1 MIQLLL
7 IGCFGLLA
15 TATIALVVSLIKF
28 LAHGT
33 DLRKLVIS
41 SSFHAGFWIVGWA
54 IWSIATPEGWT
65 LPFLTTLRATVD
77 SQTYGHTIEH
87 AAEVLASKA
96 IILGAAGGLLAA
108 GLTWIG
114 ARNSKFGT
122 AIGV

>member
-15 TATIALVVSLIKF
+15 MASIALVVSLIKF

-33 DLRKLVIS
+33 DLRTLVIS
-41 SSFHAGFWIVGWA
+41 SSFLAGFLIVGWL
-54 IWSIATPEGWT
+54 IWSAAMPDGWT
-65 LPFLTTLRATVD
+65 LPFWTTLRATVD

-96 IILGAAGGLLAA
+96 IILGAGGGLLAA
-108 GLTWIG
+108 GLAWIAG
-114 ARNSKFGT
+114 RKSKFGP